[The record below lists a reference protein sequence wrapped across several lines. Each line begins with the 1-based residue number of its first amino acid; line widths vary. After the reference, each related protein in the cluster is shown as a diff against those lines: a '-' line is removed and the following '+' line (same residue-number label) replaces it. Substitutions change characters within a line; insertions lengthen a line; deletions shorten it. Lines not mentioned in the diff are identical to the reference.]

1 MAAAFA
7 TFGNGGRYFEPYS
20 YYKVTDRYG
29 RSYHKES
36 YMVADLFLENKDLLD
51 TAYYK
56 EKLPKYWEDYH
67 EGTRKLV
74 SFMTLWKAV
83 SRIMAE
89 YGITEVYAY
98 NAYFDLSGL
107 NRTLRYITKSRYRYF
122 FPYGTKVFCIWHIA
136 CQTIL
141 LQKSFFKFVDKYN
154 LLNNKGNVPT
164 SAEICYKY
172 ITYNPDFEEEHTG
185 LADVEIET
193 LILAKCLAQQKRVL
207 EKELNDLLYELG
219 IARVIGS
226 GIAQKR
232 VYFEV
237 FIFDKE
243 EFKKA
248 VVKVVSKLNLPIT
261 YLAY

>member
-1 MAAAFA
+1 MKK
-7 TFGNGGRYFEPYS
+7 RYKPLDRRIKYLLVVDIETANIVEDAIAYDVGF
-20 YYKVTDRYG
+20 KVTDRYG
-29 RSYHKES
+29 RSYHNES

-56 EKLPKYWEDYH
+56 EKLPQYWEDYH

-83 SRIMAE
+83 NRIMAE

-98 NAYFDLSGL
+98 NAHFDLSGL

-164 SAEICYKY
+164 SAEVCYKY

-193 LILAKCLAQQKRVL
+193 LILAKCLAQHKSLDRSINRGCWQRVNKAY
-207 EKELNDLLYELG
+207 KEW
-219 IARVIGS
+219 
-226 GIAQKR
+226 
-232 VYFEV
+232 
-237 FIFDKE
+237 
-243 EFKKA
+243 KA
-248 VVKVVSKLNLPIT
+248 EQ
-261 YLAY
+261 